1 MQMQKRPRVNYS
13 RKIQLGQEQSLFFAF
28 GNWQVIGNHM
38 ETVSI
43 NQWGW
48 GKWVQV
54 SMNEGDSGGQ

>member
-1 MQMQKRPRVNYS
+1 MQKRPRVKYS
-13 RKIQLGQEQSLFFAF
+13 RKIQLGQEQSLLFGF
-28 GNWQVIGNHM
+28 GNQQVIGNHM

-48 GKWVQV
+48 GEWVQV